1 MPKQALRIRLPWD
14 RYVYQEGHARRAVRF
29 LRRLRAS
36 HPESLIVI
44 WDNGP
49 AHGGA
54 SLRTYLTTP
63 DLRLIRL
70 PAYLALV

>member
-1 MPKQALRIRLPWD
+1 M
-14 RYVYQEGHARRAVRF
+14 RF

-36 HPESLIVI
+36 HPEPLIVI
-44 WDNGP
+44 WDNDP

-70 PAYLALV
+70 AGYSPDFNAGEAL